1 MKKFGSTAFDN
12 LISDGT
18 VKLNFCTK
26 EGELSSD
33 EILNRKARLSPYRIL
48 IKVQP
53 TNRRRTNIL
62 DCSLNHYKNMIPLF
76 EKTIERLY
84 MRKEELLLDHNLQD
98 AHSYSSEKHTLS
110 IENYYNFIKG
120 SLETLLDI
128 LNLTSNYIYN
138 LHFLSKEEE
147 DSYVDNLQNKLK
159 EFKLYIDRR
168 RWYEGVH
175 LNKFSQNN
183 NLNLAV

>member
-1 MKKFGSTAFDN
+1 M
-12 LISDGT
+12 
-18 VKLNFCTK
+18 
-26 EGELSSD
+26 
-33 EILNRKARLSPYRIL
+33 PIL
-48 IKVQP
+48 IQV
-53 TNRRRTNIL
+53 
-62 DCSLNHYKNMIPLF
+62 
-76 EKTIERLY
+76 
-84 MRKEELLLDHNLQD
+84 
-98 AHSYSSEKHTLS
+98 
-110 IENYYNFIKG
+110 ENYYNFIKG